1 MTMEPFIGQITL
13 FPYTFAPA
21 NWAPCDGQLLP
32 ISQHTALFSLI
43 GVQFGGDGKTTFA
56 LPNYANNAPPSSKY
70 YIAINGVYP
79 SRPEGAVR

>member
-1 MTMEPFIGQITL
+1 MNEPFIGQIAI

-21 NWAPCDGQLLP
+21 NWALCDGKLLP

-56 LPNYANNAPPSSKY
+56 LPNYGSIAPPNSKY
-70 YIAINGVYP
+70 YIAMNGIYP
-79 SRPEGAVR
+79 SRPEQAIR

>member
-1 MTMEPFIGQITL
+1 MNEPFIGQIAI

-21 NWAPCDGQLLP
+21 NWALCDGKLLP

-56 LPNYANNAPPSSKY
+56 LPNLTKQVPVKGSR
-70 YIAINGVYP
+70 YIMCVEGIYP
-79 SRPEGAVR
+79 SRP